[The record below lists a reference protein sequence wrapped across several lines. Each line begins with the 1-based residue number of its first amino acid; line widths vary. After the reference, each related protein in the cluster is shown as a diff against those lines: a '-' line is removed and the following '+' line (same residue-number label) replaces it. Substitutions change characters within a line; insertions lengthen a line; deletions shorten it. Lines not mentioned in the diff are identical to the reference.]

1 MHLTASI
8 ETRRDQPR
16 KQLGNIGLVNFIF
29 QRCRRCETHLART
42 VPAMRYVNAIMAR
55 CLKCSGRESADGYFC
70 FSLEHR
76 IRNRALLMRLMRRTL
91 LSAQCLTGGPFR
103 FLSGRAKCDWRLI
116 RRVVKPTFVG
126 CMEIDS
132 ELFHQ
137 IGALA
142 NAFALWHRLT
152 RLCGLMALTQ
162 PC

>member
-1 MHLTASI
+1 
-8 ETRRDQPR
+8 
-16 KQLGNIGLVNFIF
+16 
-29 QRCRRCETHLART
+29 
-42 VPAMRYVNAIMAR
+42 MRYVNAIMAR

-76 IRNRALLMRLMRRTL
+76 IRSRTLLMRLVRHTL

-103 FLSGRAKCDWRLI
+103 FFYRRAKWHWRLM
-116 RRVVKPTFVG
+116 RWVVKPTFVG

-137 IGALA
+137 LGVLA
-142 NAFALWHRLT
+142 NAFALWRRLT
-152 RLCGLMALTQ
+152 RLCGVMALMQ